1 MDRPEER
8 GLKLCRRRQCSARS
22 SAAFDGSPRGEGIET
37 RMRTAPPSTS
47 EKFDGSPRGE
57 GIETRGVSR
66 GYPATSGCSPPWSA
80 RSSMDRPEE
89 RGLKLVAL
97 GDLFWCPDCPSSMD
111 RPEERGL
118 KLLPVLRD
126 LALEVA
132 FDGSPRGEGIE
143 TRRACSRPAA
153 PGCVRWIAPRRGD

>member
-66 GYPATSGCSPPWSA
+66 EYPATSGCSPPWSA
-80 RSSMDRPEE
+80 RGSMDRPEE
-89 RGLKLVAL
+89 RGLK
-97 GDLFWCPDCPSSMD
+97 
-111 RPEERGL
+111 REERV
-118 KLLPVLRD
+118 PDRQHPDV
-126 LALEVA
+126 

-143 TRRACSRPAA
+143 TYPPFSYPCPFISF
-153 PGCVRWIAPRRGD
+153 VRWIAPR